1 MKPLRLEIENFGSY
15 LGNTVIDFEA
25 FGSGVF
31 QITGKTGAGKT
42 LIFDAL
48 VYALYGS
55 PSGSDRDAIM
65 MRSKLLEDRSKDT
78 MVQLTFL
85 QNGKRYTVKRAF
97 RNTGIR
103 GEKGKFHE
111 DRDKNG
117 LSKDMIL
124 LDDKDKKIA
133 SNETDV
139 TKKVTEL
146 LGFNREQF
154 CQIIML
160 AQGEFQK
167 FLNSG
172 DVEKAAIL
180 QTLFDHTIYKQ
191 YEDMISQAKASLED
205 ERKEETNSI
214 KYEMG
219 RFRNTEETRTFGE
232 GAWHEGSP
240 TLLADLEKL
249 IRREE
254 EKKKEAEAGKTKV
267 SNDIEQRIHQLG
279 EAQGRNDQLEE
290 LKKKREHLQELE
302 TQEPEMKTL
311 KDLHE
316 RVEQAFTKVSPK
328 ISAEKGA
335 KEDLAKN
342 KKNISNLED
351 RLAESEKEKK
361 AADDLV
367 RKDKEEEPK
376 RETVA
381 KEIHTLDLSIPD
393 YQKRD
398 GLRKNVA
405 ERTKKLEKDRNDLQK
420 QGQQLDELR
429 KRLEEIKEEM
439 QALGTAAA
447 AVVETEADLKKKNE
461 IYSGFT
467 DQKKGLIQRVTS
479 ILQDEVELKK
489 RVGEAEKDKIEADRL
504 ERVYDELN
512 MRFLAGQAGLLA
524 RKLKKTVEAEGQGK
538 CPVCNTLFTL
548 GQDMCLAEAGEDIPE
563 QTEVDK
569 AKAAWEK
576 QDKKR
581 EASAGAH
588 DMLEE
593 QLKTRRSETVDYA
606 GRLLGEHVDWE
617 LLAGG
622 AFLEEKKKDL
632 EKEIRTLNA
641 AVKQA
646 KEDATSY
653 KNLQDESEK
662 KQKELT
668 DKTGKQE
675 ALSRGIE
682 AETNELRGWE
692 ADLAGWE
699 GKLTYDNEDAVKAKI
714 QELKTRK
721 KQMDSVVD
729 DHETEAKNASE
740 KYDQISGQLK
750 NEKNRTPELEEKIRT
765 AQEELAEALRETG
778 FASAE
783 DAEKVLE
790 GIPKPEDWIRKIR
803 DELTAYDNDRKNTAD
818 QIRELSERTA
828 GWEMQDIEALQR
840 DIDAEK
846 EKLDNLDQEF
856 ARWRTDIE
864 AHSQTKK
871 NVEGAKEKLADTEQ
885 AWKMLRRLAS
895 IAAGE
900 TSEGGK
906 ISFMRYVLGATF
918 RDILMK
924 ANVRL
929 EVLSKGLENGHFQ
942 LVHKVTGDR
951 SNSQVGLGIE
961 VLRGGVRM
969 DTASLSGGERFVAS
983 MALALGLSDVVLS
996 RSGGA
1001 ALDTLFID
1009 EGFGTL
1015 DNEILAAVM
1024 SVLNE
1029 LTKDKNHLVGIITHV
1044 EGIEE
1049 YLGKTNKLIVTK
1061 NPDGSSSVVPKL
1073 VPAE

>member
-55 PSGSDRDAIM
+55 PSGSDRDAVM
-65 MRSKLLEDRSKDT
+65 MRSKLLADKSKDT
-78 MVQLTFL
+78 KVRLTFL
-85 QNGKRYTVKRAF
+85 QNGKRYTVQRSF
-97 RNTGIR
+97 RNKGIQ

-111 DRDKNG
+111 DREKNG
-117 LSKDMIL
+117 LTKDAIL
-124 LDDKDKKIA
+124 LDDKDEKIV
-133 SNETDV
+133 SGEQKVTD
-139 TKKVTEL
+139 KVTEY

-154 CQIIML
+154 CQIVML

-172 DVEKAAIL
+172 DVEKAVIL
-180 QTLFDHTIYKQ
+180 QTLFDHTIYKL
-191 YEDMISQAKASLED
+191 YEDMISQAKASLSD
-205 ERKEETNSI
+205 EREEETKRI
-214 KYEMG
+214 KYAMSG
-219 RFRNTEETRTFGE
+219 FRNTEETRTFGE

-254 EKKKEAEAGKTKV
+254 EKKKEAEDSKNKVTK
-267 SNDIEQRIHQLG
+267 DIEQRNLQLG
-279 EAQGRNDQLEE
+279 EAKGRNDQLEG

-302 TQEPEMKTL
+302 TREPEMKAM
-311 KDLHE
+311 KERHE

-328 ISAEKGA
+328 ISAKKGA
-335 KEDLAKN
+335 KEALTKN
-342 KKNISNLED
+342 EENISSFETS
-351 RLAESEKEKK
+351 LAESEKEKK
-361 AADDLV
+361 AAEALV
-367 RKDKEEEPK
+367 RRDEDEKPE
-376 RETVA
+376 REAVA
-381 KEIHTLDLSIPD
+381 KEIHALGLSIPD

-405 ERTKKLEKDRNDLQK
+405 ERTEKLEKDRKALTE
-420 QGQQLDELR
+420 QGQQLEELR

-439 QALGTAAA
+439 QALGTAAT
-447 AVVETEADLKKKNE
+447 AVVETERDLNRKKE
-461 IYSGFT
+461 IYSGLT
-467 DQKKGLIQRVTS
+467 DQKKGLIQRVTA
-479 ILQDEVELKK
+479 ILKDETELKK
-489 RVGEAEKDKIEADRL
+489 RAGEAEKEKIEADRL

-524 RKLKKTVEAEGQGK
+524 RKLKNTVEAEGQGK
-538 CPVCNTLFTL
+538 CPVCNTLFIH
-548 GQDMCLAEAGEDIPE
+548 GQDMCLAKAEEDIPE

-588 DMLEE
+588 DKLEE

-606 GRLLGEHVDWE
+606 GRLLGEQVDWE

-632 EKEIRTLNA
+632 EEEIRTLNA

-646 KEDATSY
+646 KEDATRY

-675 ALSRGIE
+675 ALSKGIE

-699 GKLTYDNEDAVKAKI
+699 GKLTYDNEDAVRAKI
-714 QELKTRK
+714 QKLNALKEK
-721 KQMDSVVD
+721 MDSVVK
-729 DHETEAKNASE
+729 DHETEAKKASE
-740 KYDQISGQLK
+740 KYDQIFGQLK
-750 NEKNRTPELEEKIRT
+750 NEKDRTPELKEKIRT
-765 AQEELAEALRETG
+765 TQEELTEALRETG
-778 FASAE
+778 FASAK

-803 DELTAYDNDRKNTAD
+803 DDLTAYDNDRKNTAD
-818 QIRELSERTA
+818 QIRELSQKTA

-840 DIDAEK
+840 DIDARK
-846 EKLDNLDQEF
+846 EELKTLEQQV
-856 ARWRTDIE
+856 AHWQADIE

-885 AWKMLRRLAS
+885 AWKMLCRLAS
-895 IAAGE
+895 IASGE
-900 TSEGGK
+900 TTEGGK
-906 ISFMRYVLGATF
+906 LSFTRYVLGATF
-918 RDILMK
+918 RDILVK

-951 SNSQVGLGIE
+951 ANSQVGLGIE